1 MTIFFLLNLFAI
13 KPSEPFF
20 SFPLFLL
27 SSFSPFL
34 FSLFLLSPFFYA
46 LPLFSLFPL
55 FLLSLHSLLSTSHLP
70 LTPLASFDASLSPTH
85 SVSTRE
91 FMRKKKK
98 ETKRKNEDENK
109 VEAEIDCVWEMT

>member
-27 SSFSPFL
+27 YSFL
-34 FSLFLLSPFFYA
+34 IFSFLLSPFFYP
-46 LPLFSLFPL
+46 LTLFSLVPL